1 MAGADREV
9 VVGLDVGASGIAVA
23 VYNPLAGAGQELAGV
38 GFSPAVGF
46 DKGSIVSMDDAV
58 GSVKRA
64 VADAELRV
72 GIGISFVYLCADIPG
87 MLVQRGCKKIALESR
102 QVLKYRD
109 LLELRKNI
117 FDQTLP
123 AGYSVIQPID
133 VWYYV
138 DGKLL
143 DFPRHVRGR
152 ELKVE
157 AVAVAADGVKM
168 EKMYRCFTEAG
179 LKVKQSVT
187 GPLAA
192 AEAVLDGVERELG
205 VVLVDIGSSMTR
217 AAYINQGVISGMQV
231 FSVGSGHITSDLA
244 LVLHT
249 TLEEA
254 EMIKTTYGLNPIAG
268 TITIKPVA
276 GGDARTVPGELAHR
290 VLYSRVEEIM
300 EFISTFMQELK
311 ITNTLPGGV
320 VITGGGALLA
330 GLPEMAG
337 EHLAMPVRVGC
348 SKLVSGNIA
357 EQDAYRY
364 INAVG
369 LAHWGARQTPA
380 HREVKGRLGSGIM
393 GRIRHWM
400 Q

>member
-1 MAGADREV
+1 M
-9 VVGLDVGASGIAVA
+9 VVGLDVGASGITVA
-23 VYNPLAGAGQELAGV
+23 AYNPLAGAGHEWAGV

-46 DKGSIVSMDDAV
+46 DKGSIVSMVDAV
-58 GSVKRA
+58 GSVRRA

-72 GIGISFVYLCADIPG
+72 GIGISFVYLCADMPG
-87 MLVQRGCKKIALESR
+87 MLVHRGCKKIALDNG
-102 QVLKYRD
+102 QVLKHRD

-123 AGYSVIQPID
+123 AGYSVVQTIG
-133 VWYYV
+133 VNYYV
-138 DGKLL
+138 DGKLMA
-143 DFPRHVRGR
+143 FPRHVRGGK
-152 ELKVE
+152 LKVE
-157 AVAVAADGVKM
+157 AAAVAADGGKM

-179 LKVKQSVT
+179 LKVKQSVA

-192 AEAVLDGVERELG
+192 AETVLDGVERELG

-254 EMIKTTYGLNPIAG
+254 EMIKITYGLKPIAG
-268 TITIKPVA
+268 TVTIKPVA
-276 GGDARTVPGELAHR
+276 GGDARTAPGELAHR
-290 VLYSRVEEIM
+290 VLCARAEEIL
-300 EFISTFMQELK
+300 EFIGTFMQELK
-311 ITNTLPGGV
+311 INNTLPGGV

-337 EHLAMPVRVGC
+337 EHLGMPVRVGL
-348 SKLVSGNIA
+348 SNLVSGHIA

-369 LAHWGARQTPA
+369 LAHWGARQTLA
-380 HREVKGRLGSGIM
+380 HRGVKGRLGSGIM
-393 GRIRHWM
+393 SRIRHWM
-400 Q
+400 E